1 MSLFQIFS
9 SSKNKTAEI
18 LGGNKQN
25 KHTHTHKKKKQKKY
39 KIKCGHP
46 ENLQPSYS
54 LPFG

>member
-9 SSKNKTAEI
+9 SCEKKTAEI

-25 KHTHTHKKKKQKKY
+25 TQTNKKAEKKY

-46 ENLQPSYS
+46 ENLQSSHSFP
-54 LPFG
+54 LD